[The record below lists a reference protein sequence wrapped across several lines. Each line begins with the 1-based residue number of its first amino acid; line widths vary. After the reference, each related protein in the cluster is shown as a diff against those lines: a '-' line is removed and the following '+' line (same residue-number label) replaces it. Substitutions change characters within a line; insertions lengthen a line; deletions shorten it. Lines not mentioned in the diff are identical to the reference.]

1 MGQRLSERKRW
12 KKSNIEKEWGNMTS
26 LRGWGRGEGFQ
37 GYRTMVADWPLPLA
51 CSPSL
56 WMLEKRE
63 VSLLAQCTLDVEP
76 GRVNV
81 KHSWIGHFTVTM
93 TLSLSIKT
101 NKWVPANGCWNSR
114 GGWKVTMIVFHPI
127 LTRWI
132 LQLPEVINMLL
143 LPLISIH
150 YPANSPW
157 KYSNSLGRSS
167 FLDQTPNSHNQFTMK
182 CVAIKGEN
190 VLLDLES

>member
-1 MGQRLSERKRW
+1 MVFGTSSTTTVSVTPTHISPMIFEGMRLMKAQGGFKNKAPAANGAAIIWKKKMKEVKHWKGVRKYDISERMG
-12 KKSNIEKEWGNMTS
+12 EG
-26 LRGWGRGEGFQ
+26 GGGEGFQ

-63 VSLLAQCTLDVEP
+63 VSLLAQCTLDVGP

-93 TLSLSIKT
+93 TLSLSIRT

-114 GGWKVTMIVFHPI
+114 GGWEATMMVFHPI
-127 LTRWI
+127 L
-132 LQLPEVINMLL
+132 
-143 LPLISIH
+143 IH
-150 YPANSPW
+150 
-157 KYSNSLGRSS
+157 
-167 FLDQTPNSHNQFTMK
+167 
-182 CVAIKGEN
+182 
-190 VLLDLES
+190 